1 MNQTRLRLALP
12 YVVGLIVAGVLFYSA
27 NQIQFTQR
35 GNELGPDF
43 WPKIAI
49 GLMAAVCVIE
59 ILRALVGAT
68 AAIGIANLLDEPE
81 QDEEPSH
88 LHLLIGGIAL
98 LVGYAVLVPILGF
111 LLGSLLFMAA
121 FMYLGRYRNH
131 LAIWTISVVATLIIA
146 FLFLRF
152 AYVSLPRGAPP
163 FDRFTDLIR
172 IVVGG

>member
-12 YVVGLIVAGVLFYSA
+12 YFVGLIIAGVLFYSA

-43 WPKIAI
+43 WPKAAI
-49 GLMAAVCVIE
+49 GLMAMVCVIE
-59 ILRALVGAT
+59 ILRAMVGA
-68 AAIGIANLLDEPE
+68 AGAYGISHALE
-81 QDEEPSH
+81 QTEESEEPSYF
-88 LHLLIGGIAL
+88 HLLIGGVAL
-98 LVGYAVLVPILGF
+98 ILGYAILVPILGF
-111 LLGSLLFMAA
+111 LLGSLLFMTA

-131 LAIWTISVVATLIIA
+131 VAIWTISGVATFIIA

-152 AYVSLPRGAPP
+152 AYVSLPRGEPP

-172 IVVGG
+172 VMVGG

>member
-12 YVVGLIVAGVLFYSA
+12 YFVGLIVAGVLFYSA
-27 NQIQFTQR
+27 NQIQFTRR

-49 GLMAAVCVIE
+49 GLMAVVCVIE
-59 ILRALVGAT
+59 IVRAMIGA
-68 AAIGIANLLDEPE
+68 AGAYGISHSLEETEPG
-81 QDEEPSH
+81 EEHSYF
-88 LHLLIGGIAL
+88 HLLIGGIAL
-98 LVGYAVLVPILGF
+98 ILGYAILVPILGF

-131 LAIWTISVVATLIIA
+131 VAIWTISAIATFIVA

-152 AYVSLPRGAPP
+152 AYVSLPRGEPP

-172 IVVGG
+172 VMVGG

>member
-12 YVVGLIVAGVLFYSA
+12 YFVGLIIAGVLFYSA

-43 WPKIAI
+43 WPKAAI
-49 GLMAAVCVIE
+49 GLMAVVCVIE
-59 ILRALVGAT
+59 ILRAMVGA
-68 AAIGIANLLDEPE
+68 AGAYGISHALE
-81 QDEEPSH
+81 QSEESEEPSYF
-88 LHLLIGGIAL
+88 HLLIGGIAL
-98 LVGYAVLVPILGF
+98 ILGYAILVPILGF
-111 LLGSLLFMAA
+111 LLGSLLFLTA

-131 LAIWTISVVATLIIA
+131 LAIWAISGAATFIIA

-152 AYVSLPRGAPP
+152 AYVSLPRGEPP

-172 IVVGG
+172 VMVGG

>member
-12 YVVGLIVAGVLFYSA
+12 YVVGLIVAGALFYSA

-43 WPKIAI
+43 WPKVAI
-49 GLMAAVCVIE
+49 GLMAVVCVIE
-59 ILRALVGAT
+59 ILRAMIGA
-68 AAIGIANLLDEPE
+68 AGAYGISHSLEETDESG
-81 QDEEPSH
+81 EPSH
-88 LHLLIGGIAL
+88 FHLLIGAVAL
-98 LVGYAVLVPILGF
+98 IVGYAVLVPILGF

-131 LAIWTISVVATLIIA
+131 LAIWTISGVATFIIA

-152 AYVSLPRGAPP
+152 AYVSLPRGMPP

-172 IVVGG
+172 VMVGG

>member
-12 YVVGLIVAGVLFYSA
+12 YFVGLMAAGVLFYSA

-43 WPKIAI
+43 WPKVAI

-59 ILRALVGAT
+59 ILRAMIGSTGAY
-68 AAIGIANLLDEPE
+68 GISHSL
-81 QDEEPSH
+81 EEAEESEETSH
-88 LHLLIGGIAL
+88 FHLLIGGIAL
-98 LVGYAVLVPILGF
+98 IVGYATLVPILGF

-131 LAIWTISVVATLIIA
+131 IAIWTISGAATFIIA

-172 IVVGG
+172 VLVGG

>member
-12 YVVGLIVAGVLFYSA
+12 YFVGLIVAGALFYSA

-49 GLMAAVCVIE
+49 VLMAVVCVIE
-59 ILRALVGAT
+59 ILRAM
-68 AAIGIANLLDEPE
+68 IGSAGTYGISHSLEEADESDEP
-81 QDEEPSH
+81 SYF
-88 LHLLIGGIAL
+88 HLLIGGIAL
-98 LVGYAVLVPILGF
+98 IIGYAILVPILGF
-111 LLGSLLFMAA
+111 LLGSLLFMAV

-131 LAIWTISVVATLIIA
+131 VAIWTISAVATFIVA

-152 AYVSLPRGAPP
+152 AYVSLPRGEPP

-172 IVVGG
+172 VMVGG